1 MEEQIR
7 PIKTH
12 LDRLMIDFE
21 KEKSER
27 LQGEKDIYRSISD
40 EVYKISEKMD
50 REISER
56 NTKLA
61 IQKEENILNFK
72 QRNQHFSDF
81 KIQVLFDLKI
91 LRDEIFQEMEN
102 RFNHQNEIVD
112 NISNFLKAFQD
123 TLHVVGS

>member
-1 MEEQIR
+1 MEEQVK
-7 PIKTH
+7 PIKSH
-12 LDRLMIDFE
+12 LDRLMIDFD
-21 KEKSER
+21 KEKGER
-27 LQGEKDIYRSISD
+27 LQGEKYIYRSISD
-40 EVYKISEKMD
+40 EVYKINEKLD

-72 QRNQHFSDF
+72 QKDQHFAEF
-81 KIQVLFDLKI
+81 KIKVMFDLKV
-91 LRDEIFQEMEN
+91 LRDEIFLEMEN

>member
-12 LDRLMIDFE
+12 LDRLMVDFD
-21 KEKSER
+21 KEHSGR

-40 EVYKISEKMD
+40 EVYKINEKLE

-72 QRNQHFSDF
+72 QKDQYFSDF
-81 KIQVLFDLKI
+81 KIKVQFDLKV
-91 LRDEIFQEMEN
+91 LRDEIFMEMEN